1 MPFAYLLYI
10 YFNLTDQVEDTQ
22 QHYEREKT
30 RPEVEK
36 SPRDRIQE
44 LEDELVTA
52 CAQLDQLKQEQKNIF
67 HNAQENKCLVNEQAQ
82 VIHPRF

>member
-1 MPFAYLLYI
+1 VQ
-10 YFNLTDQVEDTQ
+10 NLTDQVEDTQ

-52 CAQLDQLKQEQKNIF
+52 CAQLDQLKQERTGNTSTLLIAIF
-67 HNAQENKCLVNEQAQ
+67 VYFWWTTWPKYFPFGCRL
-82 VIHPRF
+82 